1 MTKTILAYIRENL
14 TSIVKIAIIYGISI
28 VVGIMIFNFSSIGK
42 EYIDTATNIL
52 DSTNVDNFNGVNV
65 ISSGIK
71 NNLIIILT
79 LMLSTFLTIYPFISY
94 SIISLK
100 GIATGLYIS
109 TCFKIFGFFK
119 GIEFVFIDIIVP
131 QSFNIFGIILCA
143 ILLMN
148 IYTKIT
154 KREKIASGD
163 KIRFA
168 IIFVFSLCLISFSI
182 VFEQLISP
190 ICINIYTNIN

>member
-52 DSTNVDNFNGVNV
+52 DSTNVDNFNGINV

-71 NNLIIILT
+71 NNLIIVLT

-94 SIISLK
+94 SLISLK

-109 TCFKIFGFFK
+109 TCFKILGFFK